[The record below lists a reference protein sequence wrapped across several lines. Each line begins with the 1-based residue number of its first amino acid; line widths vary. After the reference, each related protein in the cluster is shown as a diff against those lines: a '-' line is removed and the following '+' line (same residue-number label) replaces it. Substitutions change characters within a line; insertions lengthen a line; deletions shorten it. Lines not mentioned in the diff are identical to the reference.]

1 MSPERKQIEEA
12 LRFMRVPPSGYDKM
26 LSLARR
32 GFDELENFARPR
44 KIWARFPLEIIK
56 GEISIGD
63 GSVSCR
69 SENLARLF
77 QNCHACVAMAVTLGP
92 EVDRQTQLLG
102 KIDIA
107 RAVAFDACA
116 SVLADSLCDEIEREI
131 GLHLADGEFLTVRF
145 SPGYGDLPME
155 FTGELLKILDAPR
168 RIGLM
173 LSRRGMM
180 IPIKSVTALVG
191 ISDRPEKMNRNCDGC
206 TFVTCQFRR
215 KGGLCHD

>member
-1 MSPERKQIEEA
+1 MSPDRKQLEDA
-12 LRFMRVPPSGYDKM
+12 LRFMRVPPDGYEKIM
-26 LSLARR
+26 PLARR

-44 KIWARFPLEIIK
+44 KIWARFPISVK
-56 GEISIGD
+56 GCEISIGD
-63 GSVSCR
+63 GSVTCR
-69 SENLARLF
+69 SENLAKLF
-77 QNCHACVAMAVTLGP
+77 QNCHDCAAMAVTLGP

-102 KIDIA
+102 KIDMA

-116 SVLADSLCDEIEREI
+116 SVLADSLCDEIECEI
-131 GLHLADGEFLTVRF
+131 GSRLAEGEFLTARF

-168 RIGLM
+168 RIGLT

-191 ISDRPEKMNRNCDGC
+191 ISDRPEKVKRSCDDC
-206 TFVTCQFRR
+206 TFVTCQYRR